1 MHVQPPPPP
10 PKLGILESL
19 NHELNNIDFAGNKV
33 FWVVWVLLM
42 ITMMFFGIQWKSVSE
57 ILHKQS
63 GDIEELLRLT
73 RQLAQTNT
81 EYLDMLSKHK

>member
-1 MHVQPPPPP
+1 
-10 PKLGILESL
+10 
-19 NHELNNIDFAGNKV
+19 
-33 FWVVWVLLM
+33 M